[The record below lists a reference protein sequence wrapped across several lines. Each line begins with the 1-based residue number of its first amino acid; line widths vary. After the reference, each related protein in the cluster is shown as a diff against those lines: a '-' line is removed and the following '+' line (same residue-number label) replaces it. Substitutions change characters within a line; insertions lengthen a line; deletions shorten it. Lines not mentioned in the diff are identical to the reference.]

1 MSKPNLNLRFY
12 LDKTEQQ
19 IRVEDSTDYSSLGI
33 PLNEVFL
40 ALEIRT
46 PAGLLYINPN
56 YNIPSDTPDITG
68 NIHIFTYTI
77 PLVDNMLMR
86 GVYTVNVNG
95 LFNKANYK
103 YSFSQVVDYGCKKPK
118 IKHDIDCFCAKFK
131 STDITD
137 YTGSTELTYEHIIN
151 YPSETNEPDIT
162 TILLEWSDNKLANGT
177 YVSEVRTK
185 REWSFGNGFYVIDEI
200 YGKQDIKVK
209 CECLCD
215 IKCAFNSLWEKY
227 QQNCGVNKSKA
238 DELLIKINKAT
249 TLLTLINANTKCG
262 EVEKTDTYL
271 SQIKD
276 LLGECDCG
284 CGGGCEDEQIWVS
297 QVCGSS
303 GGSGSPFNYIFNSC
317 NSLINVNTT
326 IHDNGQTKV
335 VTICLNEQT
344 INSLISNQF
353 SILIE
358 PILTALNLSWFNGL
372 NTDCFGNFP
381 DNGTEE
387 QKKQFIIDTICQ
399 ILGEINKPPV
409 AKNDFSVILQNQNIE
424 KLVTQ
429 NDFFTSNVTVT
440 IVSAPLNG
448 TATILPDGK
457 TIKYIPN
464 IGWSGIDSITYKI
477 TDQYGQFSTAI
488 WQISV
493 NAVASVGCAVVVP
506 GCISEALPTNDN
518 KVQFII
524 TNTSALNGNVLLSED
539 YIINIYDISN
549 TIIRSYPVAG
559 SPTSDPTVFV
569 STHVIA
575 NTWNYFKVQQQISTG
590 TTTGGTCGT
599 VLFETEA
606 YSLTD
611 INTDIFAGTT
621 APCLGFSPTDTQQ
634 QKIQKLLNK
643 LCAEYNISTTNG
655 LNGVG
660 SPLSPIKLGGELTQN
675 TTIDGDKELNL
686 LIRVL
691 RLIQYDEN
699 STYYNLLEV
708 QNKKKYNNTSDFAN
722 FNVAISGNKKSII
735 DGVFNLSTIGT
746 ALEANSLSHDIEF
759 INNTSSLD
767 KSGVSAIGYG
777 DVCNLSM
784 GFGAQSTEAGH
795 IDSMRNLTLS
805 PIFKGNNSTPFTVDK
820 YVSIAIM
827 DLTQSF
833 GTPSDWV
840 IPTDRYAILQEGATD
855 KNEFYGEIRYHSGLT
870 NVSDIRSKKVI
881 RKFEKGLDVVLNIN
895 PIVFKRL
902 EHFGNSEIEQIG
914 IIAQELEKVVPEIVN
929 TSKQT
934 IVTKSELINNENT
947 GKVERKILEEKTIDD
962 FKTYTPEALHFILIN
977 AIKELSTK
985 CNDLEVRILKLEGN
999 G

>member
-1 MSKPNLNLRFY
+1 MNKPVLNIGIKY
-12 LDKTEQQ
+12 VANNPNNVIIT
-19 IRVEDSTDYSSLGI
+19 DSTDYTALGLDSTKVKI
-33 PLNEVFL
+33 NTKIYLPTGTLYVPAYYN
-40 ALEIRT
+40 T
-46 PAGLLYINPN
+46 PAVTNDFSPAVPFNYRTKLGSAAIPDFLLDSHGCFI
-56 YNIPSDTPDITG
+56 
-68 NIHIFTYTI
+68 
-77 PLVDNMLMR
+77 
-86 GVYTVNVNG
+86 NG
-95 LFNKANYK
+95 LYK
-103 YSFSQVVDYGCKKPK
+103 VEVKWYYVDTAETFDYSYEQNIIFKKPEIK
-118 IKHDIDCFCAKFK
+118 IVQKNDCFCANFK
-131 STDITD
+131 STDKTD
-137 YTGSTELTYEHIIN
+137 YTGTTEVSYSHTIN
-151 YPSETNEPDIT
+151 YPAETNEDDIVT
-162 TILLEWSDNKLANGT
+162 TLKDYTDARLANGT
-177 YVSEVRTK
+177 YVTEINTERIITISTVF
-185 REWSFGNGFYVIDEI
+185 SVQCVI
-200 YGKQDIKVK
+200 YGKQSMIVDCDSV
-209 CECLCD
+209 CD
-215 IKCAFNSLWEKY
+215 IKCGINNLNKAYEEACGKNLATSKELKEKINDVLRYYQIIYINNSCGGKFDVDSYIQKIKAILGDC
-227 QQNCGVNKSKA
+227 NCGC
-238 DELLIKINKAT
+238 T
-249 TLLTLINANTKCG
+249 
-262 EVEKTDTYL
+262 
-271 SQIKD
+271 
-276 LLGECDCG
+276 DCG
-284 CGGGCEDEQIWVS
+284 DDIWVS
-297 QVCGSS
+297 GVCGSS
-303 GGSGSPFNYIFNSC
+303 GGSAFDPSGLITIINNIN
-317 NSLINVNTT
+317 NSLTNLINELGDDV
-326 IHDNGQTKV
+326 DA
-335 VTICLNEQT
+335 LE
-344 INSLISNQF
+344 
-353 SILIE
+353 ILINQ
-358 PILTALNLSWFNGL
+358 IANKSWFDGL
-372 NTDCFGNFP
+372 ITTCLQGFP
-381 DNGTEE
+381 VGVGVTEE

-686 LIRVL
+686 LIRAL

-746 ALEANSLSHDIEF
+746 ALEANYLSHDIEF

-767 KSGVSAIGYG
+767 KSGVSVIGYG

-795 IDSMRNLTLS
+795 IDSMRNLTLP

-977 AIKELSTK
+977 AIKELSAK
-985 CNDLEVRILKLEGN
+985 NKELEERIIALEN
-999 G
+999 K